1 MKTDDI
7 KITPKWSKSKEDIWD
22 SVFEGLEE
30 TPKVIEMAPRKRS
43 LWFYAAASIA
53 AIAIILPSIAF
64 FYTKMKL
71 LKEVHIWRW
80 FYPTALK

>member
-30 TPKVIEMAPRKRS
+30 TPKVIEMAPRKDHCGFMR
-43 LWFYAAASIA
+43 LH
-53 AIAIILPSIAF
+53 
-64 FYTKMKL
+64 L
-71 LKEVHIWRW
+71 L
-80 FYPTALK
+80 LQ